1 MSSAQIRRGVVSG
14 AWLLFV
20 FAAYVATARVGLK
33 FDALAGIATTVWPPA
48 GIALATLV
56 LRGLRAWPV
65 IAVAALVVNLAT
77 GIPAWSAVVIALG
90 NTWEA
95 VAGAWLL
102 GRFGFDT
109 RLARLRDVF
118 LLGVAAVGST
128 SIGASF
134 GLAATVL
141 AGIHIPDGPASFW
154 AVWWVGDAMGDLL
167 VGSLILT
174 WTSNRRVSRSH
185 WRWIEAVVLA
195 AAFWF
200 ATMVVFRRVLDIPA
214 VEHVR
219 GTYALVPLLVWA
231 ALRFEQRGITAALL
245 LVASMAVTSPLS
257 FNALATRTPHEHL
270 FLIQAYMAVTT
281 VSMLMLAAALAERRA
296 AIGARDEF
304 ISIASH
310 ELKTPLTALKLRL
323 DAAVRPSYGAPT
335 RGPEVDDKRLRA
347 LVAANTTTDRLV
359 TLVDNLLDVSRLHA
373 GGLVLQLEPVELGDL
388 VSEVAG
394 RLRDLAAESGSVVQV
409 SIPDRIVGIWDRS
422 RMEQVVTNLLTN
434 AIKYGKGRPIAI
446 SAQPVPGGRLQLR
459 VRDAGIGISRLNQS
473 RIFRAFERVVT
484 ANRVGGLGLGLYIG
498 QQIAVAHGGTLSVD
512 SEKDRGTTFT
522 LDLPLG
528 PTVPAQS

>member
-1 MSSAQIRRGVVSG
+1 MSSDRIRRGVVSAG
-14 AWLLFV
+14 WLLFI
-20 FAAYVATARVGLK
+20 FATYVATAKIGLQ
-33 FDALAGIATTVWPPA
+33 FDALAGVATTVWPPA
-48 GIALATLV
+48 GIALAALV
-56 LRGLRAWPV
+56 LRGIRTWPV
-65 IAVAALVVNLAT
+65 ITAAALVANLMT
-77 GIPAWSAVVIALG
+77 GIPGWSAVLIAIG

-102 GRFGFDT
+102 GRFGFDS
-109 RLARLRDVF
+109 RLARLRDVL

-128 SIGASF
+128 TISASF
-134 GLAATVL
+134 GLVASLL
-141 AGIHIPDGPASFW
+141 ANLPLPVPPRSFW

-167 VGSLILT
+167 FGSLILA
-174 WTSNRRVSRSH
+174 WASDRRVSRCY
-185 WRWIEAVVLA
+185 WRWAEAAVLA
-195 AAFWF
+195 AALWF
-200 ATMVVFRRVLDIPA
+200 ATLVVFRRVLNMPA
-214 VEHVR
+214 IEHVR
-219 GTYALVPLLVWA
+219 GTYALVPLLIWA

-245 LVASMAVTSPLS
+245 LVAGMAVTSPFS
-257 FNALATRTPHEHL
+257 FEEHVARTPHEHL
-270 FLIQAYMAVTT
+270 FLVQAYMTVTT

-323 DAAVRPSYGAPT
+323 DAAIRPTYMPPREAEG
-335 RGPEVDDKRLRA
+335 DDKRLRA

-373 GGLVLQLEPVELGDL
+373 GGLVLQLEPVDLGD
-388 VSEVAG
+388 VVVEVAS
-394 RLRDLAAESGSVVQV
+394 RLREQAAEAGSHLQVV
-409 SIPDRIVGIWDRS
+409 IPDRIVGIWDRS

-446 SAQPVPGGRLQLR
+446 SARAGTGRMQLR

-498 QQIAVAHGGTLSVD
+498 QQIAVAHGGTLAVD
-512 SEKDRGTTFT
+512 SETDRGTTFT

-528 PTVPAQS
+528 PTTSSPTS